1 MTGTKIHV
9 AVEQNGLP
17 VSIVV
22 GSANI
27 HDSMKFVS
35 VMENISD
42 HLGDESIKQIM
53 LVYADRG
60 YDAKYI
66 QDF

>member
-1 MTGTKIHV
+1 MWLTTIITDTKIHV
-9 AVEQNGLP
+9 AVEQNGLS

-53 LVYADRG
+53 
-60 YDAKYI
+60 
-66 QDF
+66 